1 MRRPYPQ
8 ASRRRRSDE
17 GPTTVGR
24 RPDDGR
30 RALRPAYDQ
39 GVTSAQHPLDS
50 SGVPLPDGSW
60 PDVPGSG
67 GQLDL
72 VRRFCNSIN
81 RELGGEAWH
90 DVDELDGWLRREGY
104 DVGRLALRD
113 LDDLLALRDA
123 MWRSIAARTLA
134 PLGAVLEPLRFRPV
148 VDGDVLRLVAAGS
161 TAEVVGG
168 RLVAVVVDAQTTGV
182 WDRVKACQHC
192 GWIFID
198 SSRNRSGRWCSM
210 SACGGREKARAYRS
224 RRRDP
229 ETSAAT
235 SGD

>member
-1 MRRPYPQ
+1 MPLPRTIR
-8 ASRRRRSDE
+8 
-17 GPTTVGR
+17 
-24 RPDDGR
+24 
-30 RALRPAYDQ
+30 

-60 PDVPGSG
+60 PDLPGSG

-104 DVGRLALRD
+104 DVGRLTRRD
-113 LDDLLALRDA
+113 LDELLALRHGL
-123 MWRSIAARTLA
+123 WRSIAGRSLA

-148 VDGDVLRLVAAGS
+148 VDGDVLRLVATGS
-161 TAEVVGG
+161 TSDVVAG
-168 RLVAVVVDAQTTGV
+168 RLVAVVVDAQATGV

-229 ETSAAT
+229 ARS
-235 SGD
+235 SGS

>member
-104 DVGRLALRD
+104 DVGRLAPRD

-229 ETSAAT
+229 GTSAAT